1 MKNPLWAVIFWL
13 VLVSFFAWDWARSGA
28 VDVRSEPPL
37 IAAGSGQAPT
47 GGHCAST
54 F

>member
-1 MKNPLWAVIFWL
+1 MKNPWMAVVFWL
-13 VLVSFFAWDWARSGA
+13 ALGGFFAWDWAHSA
-28 VDVRSEPPL
+28 AINVRAEPPL

>member
-1 MKNPLWAVIFWL
+1 MKNPILLIAFWIAL
-13 VLVSFFAWDWARSGA
+13 LGFFAWDWAASDP
-28 VDVRSEPPL
+28 VNVHLEPPL
-37 IAAGSGQAPT
+37 IAAGSGRAPS

>member
-1 MKNPLWAVIFWL
+1 MKKPILTIIFWALL
-13 VLVSFFAWDWARSGA
+13 VAFFSWDWAISTP
-28 VDVRSEPPL
+28 VDLRMEPPL

-54 F
+54 Y

>member
-1 MKNPLWAVIFWL
+1 MKTPMMAVLFWMAL
-13 VLVSFFAWDWARSGA
+13 AAFFAWDWAHS
-28 VDVRSEPPL
+28 DVVNVRAEPPL
-37 IAAGSGQAPT
+37 IAAGSGQAPS